1 MAHQLT
7 INGNK
12 VEMASLAGTNPW
24 HGLGQSLKE
33 GASIDEWIV
42 AAGMDWKVQRSAVR
56 YAVSHTTDA
65 ALFQKWDDNVVL
77 FRSDNKMPLG
87 LVSDGFKVVQPRAVM
102 EFFRGLCE
110 NNGFQMR
117 TAGTLFG
124 GRKYWALADIGKE
137 SYIADKRDRVK
148 GRLLLVTAADG
159 SMHTVGK
166 FLAECVVC
174 NNTLTMGLAET
185 GGTVVKVS
193 HRSVFN
199 ADDVKLKLGVTDSQW
214 IAFMVQML
222 ALADKKISNNDAADL
237 TIKLVGP
244 DVYAG
249 TNPTIKQIEETQET
263 RGFKKIMALFGGE
276 QKGAGIGARKNT
288 AWAWLNAVTQYADHE
303 VSARSVDNRF
313 NASQFGAGDQL
324 KNDAL
329 KIAVNA

>member
-1 MAHQLT
+1 MAHELT

-12 VEMASLAGTNPW
+12 VEMASLVGTNPW
-24 HGLGQSLKE
+24 HGLGQELKE

-42 AAGMDWKVQRSAVR
+42 AAGMDWKVQRGAVR
-56 YAVSHTTDA
+56 YATNA
-65 ALFQKWDDNVVL
+65 AGTIAKWDDNVVL

-87 LVSDGFKVVQPRAVM
+87 LVTDGFKIVQPRGVM

-110 NNGFQMR
+110 NNDFTMR

-159 SMHTVGK
+159 SMKTTAK

-174 NNTLTMGLAET
+174 NNTLSMGLAET
-185 GGTVVKVS
+185 GGSIVKVS

-199 ADDVKLKLGVTDSQW
+199 PTDVQQKLGVTDTQW
-214 IAFMVQML
+214 DAFLQQM
-222 ALADKKISNNDAADL
+222 ARLADKPVGLVQADDMTVQL
-237 TIKLVGP
+237 LAGE
-244 DVYAG
+244 DVSVAKD
-249 TNPTIKQIEETQET
+249 TELRAS
-263 RGFKKIMALFGGE
+263 RGFKKITDLFAGA
-276 QKGAGIGARKNT
+276 QKGADIGARKGT

-303 VSARSVDNRF
+303 ISARSVDNRF
-313 NASQFGAGDQL
+313 NNSQFGTGEQL

-329 KIAVNA
+329 AIAVQA